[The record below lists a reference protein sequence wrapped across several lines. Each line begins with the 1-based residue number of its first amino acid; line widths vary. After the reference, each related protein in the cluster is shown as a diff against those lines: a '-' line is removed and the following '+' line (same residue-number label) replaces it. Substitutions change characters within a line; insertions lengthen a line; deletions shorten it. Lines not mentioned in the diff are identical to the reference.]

1 MTTLT
6 AQELRERDP
15 KRFELEY
22 YKWFEYAC
30 DYKWW
35 DYIEDHF
42 KATVAEAGVT
52 VRGIE
57 FSLAH
62 SQGDYAMFTGT
73 IQVHE
78 WMDANKQGDQTY
90 AEKYP
95 ALRLAAEDYGD
106 YAKVEQGYRRRN
118 TSRVNL
124 EGNLIGNTFPDG
136 IFANLDPDAW
146 DALVEEQYFSSGL
159 EEAMQGYVDDLCNG
173 LYSDLREEYEGM
185 TSEDA
190 FIESCECN
198 EITFEIELE
207 EEAS

>member
-6 AQELRERDP
+6 AEELRERDP
-15 KRFELEY
+15 KRFDREY
-22 YKWFEYAC
+22 YKWLEYAC

-35 DYIEDHF
+35 DYIEDQF
-42 KATVAEAGVT
+42 KESVAAAGVT
-52 VRGIE
+52 VNSIG
-57 FSLAH
+57 FNVSH
-62 SQGDYAMFTGT
+62 GQGDYARFTGT

-95 ALRLAAEDYGD
+95 ALRLAMEDYGE
-106 YAKVEQGYRRRN
+106 YAKVERGYYSRN
-118 TSRVNL
+118 NARVNL
-124 EGNLIGNTFPDG
+124 DGNVLGNTFSAG
-136 IFANLDPDAW
+136 IFANLDGEAW

-159 EEAMQGYVDDLCNG
+159 EDAMQGYVDDWCNS

-190 FIESCECN
+190 FIESCVCN
-198 EITFEIELE
+198 EVTFEIELE